1 MSSSRNCPN
10 ILVTGTCPEGTSC
23 RHNHTIRSC
32 EPCGYVAPTPYE
44 YQMHL
49 KSRRH
54 RTYAN
59 SAQPSP
65 QTYHCTVCEK
75 NLPSANWESHISGM
89 NHAAIAQR
97 RGVDIAVD
105 PCPGVSNDAHTYCPL
120 CRIALPRA
128 QWDMHVNGV
137 KHKRKEVF
145 MAYRSVLDE
154 AEKDKNGITI
164 EGIIDLGFIDPPT
177 GIWQGRVATLTLK
190 SGQADGKSIL
200 VKADLASMQGSR
212 KVQSGFSIVTATL
225 GTTIALSSS
234 ATVSFKFNER
244 FIGRFEDRLE
254 LTFQDTQLNKTF
266 IISRPL
272 SAIIGNEADHEA
284 LKPVSPYIDPR
295 LRSGGRAVRSPVS
308 TVIEGVA
315 PPSANAVNYVL
326 PLPRAAMPKH
336 LLDLLSVAEQGGS
349 LKQLNGDVRKI
360 FMPNVLNSATYA
372 RHFKCLL
379 WAEEFRTE
387 ADLARYDMVNATLS
401 KHNRYYYLG
410 IPGLA
415 EKRPSVLVGD
425 RMLVQ
430 RQDAPSGQWFEGHV
444 HVVRQSE
451 VGLCFHSSFSA
462 WSPSQKYNVRF
473 KLNRIVLRRQHQAL
487 DSAFEEDRIFF
498 PLQKHL
504 SHTTSLGASQNP
516 GLAYYNPLIGSNE
529 RQSLAVKSIA
539 SLPAGSAP
547 FIVFGPPGTG
557 KTVTIVEAIRQIL
570 WANPSARI
578 LACAP
583 SNSAADLIAER
594 LASSLSP
601 QYLFRMYAPSRSKE
615 TVPDALTDYAYLA
628 SQSFGAI
635 EKQCFGVPPLD
646 QLQAYKVVVSTCVA
660 ASMLAGVGVQ
670 RGHFQWVF
678 VDEAG
683 QATEPE
689 VCVPVK
695 TLADGRMN
703 VVLGGDPKQLGP
715 IVRSAVA
722 RALGLEKSWL
732 ERLMEREEAYDVQEQ
747 TGVVKLTQN
756 FRSHPAI
763 LKFPNERFYGGD
775 LVPCADAATTNAYL
789 GAPILPKGD
798 FPVVFHA
805 VLGRDDRE
813 VSSPSFFNVDEVLQ
827 VKSYVQQL
835 KDGRG
840 KLRTNDGDVG
850 VIAPYHAQCLKLRT
864 ALRSVADG
872 IKVGSVEEFQ
882 GQERKVI
889 IISTVRSSK
898 EFVTYDLKHT
908 LGFVANPRRFN
919 VSITRA
925 KALLIIVGNPH
936 VLGLDPL
943 WRSFLNYIHLNG
955 GWVGPDIP
963 WDPKETVD
971 DAGGDEYGARVRR
984 EAEVDMNELARR
996 MEGEVGTGEE
1006 GEGEGD
1012 VNVDRP
1018 WRDVE

>member
-1 MSSSRNCPN
+1 
-10 ILVTGTCPEGTSC
+10 
-23 RHNHTIRSC
+23 
-32 EPCGYVAPTPYE
+32 
-44 YQMHL
+44 MHL
-49 KSRRH
+49 ESRRH
-54 RTYAN
+54 RHRTATGR
-59 SAQPSP
+59 SP
-65 QTYHCTVCEK
+65 TESYHCSICQK
-75 NLPSANWESHISGM
+75 NILSACWASHIAGKAHRSLAELQG
-89 NHAAIAQR
+89 ASPAIE
-97 RGVDIAVD
+97 
-105 PCPGVSNDAHTYCPL
+105 PLPGLSNDVQTYCPL
-120 CRIALPRA
+120 CRIAYPRA
-128 QWDMHVNGV
+128 HWTNHVQGKV
-137 KHKRKEVF
+137 HKSKVAF

-154 AEKDKNGITI
+154 AEKDKNGVSV
-164 EGIIDLGFIDPPT
+164 EGSTDLGYIEPPNAD
-177 GIWQGRVATLTLK
+177 WHGRVATITLK
-190 SGQADGKSIL
+190 SSEAAGKSSL
-200 VKADLASMQGSR
+200 VKAELASMQGSR
-212 KVQSGFSIVTATL
+212 RVNTGFSVVTATL
-225 GTTIALSSS
+225 GTAITLRSP
-234 ATVSFKFNER
+234 ATVTFKFKER
-244 FIGRFEDRLE
+244 FIGRYDDRLE
-254 LTFQDTQLNKTF
+254 LTFKDAQLNKIF
-266 IISRPL
+266 IISRPVG
-272 SAIIGNEADHEA
+272 AIIGSEVDHEA
-284 LKPVSPYIDPR
+284 LKPISPYIDPR
-295 LRSGGRAVRSPVS
+295 LRSGGRAARAPVS
-308 TVIEGVA
+308 KVIEGVA

-349 LKQLNGDVRKI
+349 LKQLIGDVRKI

-387 ADLARYDMVNATLS
+387 ADLARYDMLGVTLS
-401 KHNRYYYLG
+401 KHNRYYYLA

-430 RQDAPSGQWFEGHV
+430 RQDAPSGQWLEGHV

-462 WSPSQKYNVRF
+462 WSLSQKYNVRF

-539 SLPAGSAP
+539 NLPEGSAP

-570 WANPSARI
+570 KASPSARI

-601 QYLFRMYAPSRSKE
+601 QDLFRMYAPSRSKE

-660 ASMLAGVGVQ
+660 ASMLAGVGVH

-695 TLADGRMN
+695 SLADGRMN

-732 ERLMEREEAYDVQEQ
+732 ERLMEREEVYDVQEQ
-747 TGVVKLTQN
+747 RGVVKLTQN

-813 VSSPSFFNVDEVLQ
+813 ASSPSFFNVDEVLQ

-840 KLRTNDGDVG
+840 KLRTNDNDVG

-996 MEGEVGTGEE
+996 MEGEVSMGEG